1 MSQPEKIAKS
11 KTFMSLLRKLVEG
24 GKLGKFRARYIEI
37 L

>member
-24 GKLGKFRARYIEI
+24 GKLGRFQALDIEI